1 MEKKKYRL
9 DKSAF
14 RLQSFEEA
22 SNNKDYWLSKSPSE
36 RWQAAWY
43 LICSAYNL
51 DPDNPPRLDRS
62 VFSMRK
68 NKA

>member
-14 RLQSFEEA
+14 RLQTFEEA
-22 SNNKDYWLSKSPSE
+22 SNNKEYWLSKSPSE
-36 RWQAAWY
+36 RWHAAWY

-68 NKA
+68 NG

>member
-22 SNNKDYWLSKSPSE
+22 SNYKEYWLSKSPSE
-36 RWQAAWY
+36 RWHAAWY

-51 DPDNPPRLDRS
+51 DPNNPPRLDRS

-68 NKA
+68 NKI

>member
-14 RLQSFEEA
+14 RIQSFEVA
-22 SNNKDYWLSKSPSE
+22 SNNKEYWLSKRPSE
-36 RWQAAWY
+36 RWHAAWY
-43 LICSAYNL
+43 LICSAYNI
-51 DPDNPPRLDRS
+51 DPENPPRVDRN

-68 NKA
+68 NG

>member
-14 RLQSFEEA
+14 RLQTFEEA
-22 SNNKDYWLSKSPSE
+22 SNNKEYWLSKSPAE
-36 RWQAAWY
+36 RWHAAWY

-68 NKA
+68 NG

>member
-22 SNNKDYWLSKSPSE
+22 SNNKEYWLSKSPSE
-36 RWQAAWY
+36 RWHAAWY

-51 DPDNPPRLDRS
+51 DPNNPPRLDRS

-68 NKA
+68 NG